1 MLARTARVFFWCGK
15 EDLNPI
21 FSLRL
26 HLHQKMYKIWGK
38 RHEKREDSIL
48 IFPVQS
54 AFRRLRFFIK
64 PDVSRLLFFVQSA
77 FRRLL
82 FSTKLAFRH
91 LLFGEAGARGGGG
104 SQKRDILF
112 LRIFFP
118 KGVKI

>member
-1 MLARTARVFFWCGK
+1 M
-15 EDLNPI
+15 NPV
-21 FSLRL
+21 FSLGL
-26 HLHQKMYKIWGK
+26 HLHQKVYKIWGK

-82 FSTKLAFRH
+82 FFIKLVVRR
-91 LLFGEAGARGGGG
+91 LLFGGVGARGGGG
-104 SQKRDILF
+104 
-112 LRIFFP
+112 P
-118 KGVKI
+118 